1 MSDNIDMTVTG
12 GAFAAVRVGGW
23 HHLGKVSDVQL
34 STLELLQMGG
44 CDFPIHR
51 GVIKI
56 DELVET
62 AEGFPP
68 VRYQAEDERMTAIYR
83 VHPETGEAQILGTA
97 SAKYPLWSPKD
108 TFVGFGDNVLKY
120 LGQPVKASTAGALD
134 GGRQVFMGFEL
145 PQDIRLGSDEVIQLW
160 LLVHTSFDQSAITRA
175 AITPIRPVCANTVQ
189 AGISAALST
198 FTVKKTSR
206 ADIQAAQAQA
216 ALQLIPDYMEAY
228 TARAQAL
235 LDTEVTKRKFIEII
249 TDLWGPGEDARKQS
263 VDIWQTKANTLI
275 DLFENADTQAGIRHT
290 AWGAYNAVVERQDWL
305 SDVAP
310 GTAPEDADAVRFAR
324 SVGITDG
331 RKIAQPKTDF
341 LDRLLALV

>member
-51 GVIKI
+51 GVIRI

-68 VRYQAEDERMTAIYR
+68 VRYQAQDERMTSIYR

-108 TFVGFGDNVLKY
+108 TFVGFGDNILEH
-120 LGQPVKASTAGALD
+120 LGAPVKASTAGALD

-145 PQDIRLGSDEVIQLW
+145 PQDIRLGTDETVQLW

-175 AITPIRPVCANTVQ
+175 AITPIRPVCANTVA
-189 AGISAALST
+189 AGIAAALST
-198 FTVKKTSR
+198 FTVKKTAN
-206 ADIQAAQAQA
+206 ADIQEAQAKA
-216 ALQLIPDYMEAY
+216 ALELIPDYVEAY
-228 TARAQAL
+228 TERATAL
-235 LDTEVTKRKFIEII
+235 LETEVTKRQFLEII

-263 VDIWQTKANTLI
+263 VDLWNAKADVLL
-275 DLFENADTQAGIRHT
+275 DLFQNADTQANIRNT

-310 GTAPEDADAVRFAR
+310 GVKPQDADAVRFAR

-331 RKIAQPKTDF
+331 RKIAQPKDDI
-341 LDRLLALV
+341 LERLLALV